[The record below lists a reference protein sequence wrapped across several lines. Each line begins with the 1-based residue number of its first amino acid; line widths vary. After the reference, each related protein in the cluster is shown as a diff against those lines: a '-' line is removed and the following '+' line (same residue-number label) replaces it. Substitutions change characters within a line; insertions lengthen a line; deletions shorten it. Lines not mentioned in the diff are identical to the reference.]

1 VSANA
6 MFGTSHHL
14 NRIASLVTVGDVSHP
29 VLGSFDANE
38 AITTVFSWW
47 PDICL
52 DTFSSDPMDHLA
64 LVSKDGRN
72 VGSVGFDSLVNRDKG
87 VLADVMHPLAVESLV
102 SFETPLIQAAK
113 LFHASSPYVY
123 LVLQSNEITGWMS
136 YHDLLSIP
144 FRACLCSM
152 LLAIEQ
158 AMLEIALTDPTLAAS
173 KLSPNRVK
181 SLEQQIKRP
190 SPKLK
195 HASTRQLLDRSL
207 FSDKLCIIRRC
218 KTTSDSIPAV
228 NDRLVDAAK
237 DVRNSLAH
245 PSEDFRLLKLLSK
258 ERLHDFLTRLTELE
272 TQLRNYLDLQRKLE
286 D

>member
-1 VSANA
+1 

-29 VLGSFDANE
+29 VLCSFDANE

-47 PDICL
+47 QDICL
-52 DTFSSDPMDHLA
+52 DSFSADPMDHLA

-72 VGSVGFDSLVNRDKG
+72 VGSVGFDSLVNQDKG
-87 VLADVMHPLAVESLV
+87 VLKDVMDPLTVESLV

-123 LVLQSNEITGWMS
+123 LVLQSNQITGWMS

-144 FRACLCSM
+144 FRACLFAM
-152 LLAIEQ
+152 LLEIEQ
-158 AMLEIALTDPTLAAS
+158 AMLEIALTDSKLAAS
-173 KLSPNRVK
+173 KLSPNRLK
-181 SLEQQIKRP
+181 SLEGQIKKR

-195 HASTRQLLDRSL
+195 HVTNRDVLHRTL
-207 FSDKLCIIRRC
+207 FSDKLSIIRRC
-218 KTTSDSIPAV
+218 SETSSSLPALRGKLL
-228 NDRLVDAAK
+228 DEAE
-237 DVRNSLAH
+237 DVRNCLAQ
-245 PSEDFRLLKLLSK
+245 PSKDFRLLRLLSK
-258 ERLHDFLTRLTELE
+258 ERLQDFLTWLTELE
-272 TQLRNYLDLQRKLE
+272 TQLREYLDLRRKLE